1 MGPRPAVVHYNHGM
15 GMKVFKAGRRFDR
28 GERGRGVL
36 GPVLLVLLVL
46 FVLALAYVLLPVG
59 GGRSCLG
66 ATRDPGRPR
75 ARTPS

>member
-1 MGPRPAVVHYNHGM
+1 MGPRPAAVHYNNGM
-15 GMKVFKAGRRFDR
+15 GMKVFKTGRRFDR